1 MSRQRGKTNADLLS
15 GLDRVKLFIELDENT
30 IAAQAFV
37 FFAAGYET
45 SSNTIA
51 FCLHELAFNQEIQER
66 TRRDIRN
73 AIEARGG
80 KLTYEAVQEMKYL
93 DMVILGTSLK

>member
-1 MSRQRGKTNADLLS
+1 MI
-15 GLDRVKLFIELDENT
+15 FIELDEDA

-51 FCLHELAFNQEIQER
+51 FCLHELALNQEIQER
-66 TRRDIRN
+66 TRREIRN
-73 AIEARGG
+73 ALGARDN
-80 KLTYEAVQEMKYL
+80 KLTYDAVQEMKYL
-93 DMVILGTSLK
+93 DMVILGMHFDTKNSMTDSFSKPTKKIIIL

>member
-1 MSRQRGKTNADLLS
+1 M
-15 GLDRVKLFIELDENT
+15 DEDT

-51 FCLHELAFNQEIQER
+51 FCLYELALNQEIQEKA
-66 TRRDIRN
+66 RRDVQD
-73 AIEARGG
+73 ALQARDG
-80 KLTYEAVQEMKYL
+80 KLTYEAVQKMKYL
-93 DMVILGTSLK
+93 DMVILGTGSNKCRNN